1 MRADR
6 NLIGWGVF
14 FLVFGGVLLAVRQGW
29 LSAEIAERAWQ
40 LWPVLLVAAGLSLL
54 LAGRPGAWIGGL
66 VAAACFGV
74 IAGGLVSSGSGLPFV
89 GCGASEAGAPFERQS
104 RELPL
109 GSPRAVSISFRCGDL
124 AVQTAP
130 GTTWE
135 VDGESADGE
144 PPSIE
149 HTSDG
154 LQIEAASSSGIFGFA
169 GKRERWDVTL
179 PSDPTLDLD
188 VTLDAGEGRLTLAAA
203 HLGATDVTVN
213 AGSLRLDL
221 RDVAATRTL
230 DGTVNAGSAVVWL
243 PELPLE
249 GDLTVNAGSLSICA
263 PDDIGLRLITG
274 NNPISSN
281 DFGDGGLVRTEDA
294 WETPDFATAP
304 IRIVLEVSANAGSLS
319 LNPLQACTG

>member
-29 LSAEIAERAWQ
+29 ISAAVAERAWQ

-54 LAGRPGAWIGGL
+54 LAGRPGAWLGGL
-66 VAAACFGV
+66 VAAACFGL

-89 GCGASEAGAPFERQS
+89 GCGASEAGVPFERQS
-104 RELPL
+104 GQLSSTAE
-109 GSPRAVSISFRCGDL
+109 VSVSFRCGDL
-124 AVQTAP
+124 AVQAAP

-144 PPSIE
+144 PPAIAPAA
-149 HTSDG
+149 DG
-154 LQIEAASSSGIFGFA
+154 LKIEAVSSSGIFGFA
-169 GKRERWDVTL
+169 GKRERWNVTL

-188 VTLDAGEGRLTLAAA
+188 VTLNAGEGRLTLAEA
-203 HLGATDVTVN
+203 HLGATEVTVN

-221 RDVAATRTL
+221 RDVAATRRL

-243 PELPLE
+243 PDLPLE

-263 PDDIGLRLITG
+263 PDEIGLRLITG
-274 NNPISSN
+274 SNPISSN
-281 DFGDGGLVRTEDA
+281 DFGEGGLVRTEDA

-319 LNPLQACTG
+319 LNPLPACAG